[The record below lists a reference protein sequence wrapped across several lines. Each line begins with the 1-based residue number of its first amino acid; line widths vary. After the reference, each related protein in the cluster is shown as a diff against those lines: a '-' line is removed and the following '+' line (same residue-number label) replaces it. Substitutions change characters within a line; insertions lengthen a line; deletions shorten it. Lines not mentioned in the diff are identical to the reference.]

1 MNDSTTAGSQALL
14 LSRIRDR
21 RNHQLPRRDPSRPVP
36 LSSAQRGLWF
46 LDRLAPGR
54 SDYVVPIALR
64 VTGDLDVP
72 ALADALTR
80 LVSRHEV
87 LRTRFVA
94 DESGQP
100 RQVVEP
106 PVPVTVAVDDLT
118 GQDEAAVRARID
130 AVAAE
135 PFDLA
140 AGPLLRAVLVR
151 TDPDVAT
158 LVLCLHHIVFDGWSE
173 AVLARELRDL
183 YAGEE
188 LPELPVQYGDYA
200 AWYDEQLGT
209 DRMRRQ
215 LEYWRTRL
223 AGLQPLQL
231 PIDRQRQADGSAG
244 GDAVRFTVSATT
256 VTALRAAAATVD
268 ANLFMAVLGAYQ
280 ILLSRYTG
288 QTDLAVGTPSAG
300 RNRTETENLIGLFVN
315 SLVLR
320 TDLSGD
326 PTYTEVLTR
335 VKETALAAYDNQDL
349 PFERIVEELA
359 PRRDASRNP
368 FFQTTFV
375 LQTVDE
381 TQPWQL
387 PGVTVER
394 TPVSGGLGK
403 FDLNLTLRETSDGAL
418 TGYVDYPVDM
428 FERVTVERLVGHFQ
442 TLLARLAEQPTA
454 PLSNVSLLAADDR
467 HRMVV
472 EWNDTAGEFPSG
484 RTIHDLLAEQATAH
498 PDAPAVRYG
507 DVVLSNGEL
516 DARACRLAH
525 YLRER
530 GVGPDVM
537 VGVFLDRTPDLVVTL
552 LAIMKAG
559 GAWVPM
565 DPEYPADRLAYLM
578 ADTAAPLVVTQ
589 ENLTDRLPG
598 HINRLVVDE
607 EWPAIAT
614 YSSGEPEPLAGPHDL
629 AYVIYTSGS
638 TGKPKGVM
646 IEHEGVVN
654 YLHWCDRN
662 YPPAGDVGTLLYSP
676 VAFDLTVTALFLP
689 LLQGLPIDIPV
700 PQAGESAFS
709 AAVELLLSGASVSF
723 LKMTPSHAELLV
735 TSAEAA
741 GVTLDVG
748 TMVLGGEELT
758 ADLARRILAVC
769 RPGCAIFNEYGAT
782 ECSVANVMSETRRV
796 ADSATG
802 GVSVGG
808 PITNTTAYIVDAHD
822 NPVPIGVAG
831 EALLGGICVARGY
844 LNREELTAERF
855 VELDLGDGPQRLYR
869 TGDLCKWLPSGEMEF
884 IGRIDNQVKLR
895 GYRIELGEIEATFI
909 DHPAVSAAAVVV
921 REDTPGVKRLVAY
934 LVGTDVPDADELKAY
949 AGRTLPAYMLPSAFV
964 TLDTLPLTPNGKTD
978 KTALPAPAAEAA
990 DHTPPR
996 TPTEHL
1002 VAGIWQDVLGVTR
1015 PGVHD
1020 NFFDHGGHSL
1030 LAIKLTTRLGRELGV
1045 DVPLRAVFQAPT
1057 IAELSDLLP
1066 RLHAAD
1072 EDTIPVAPRHQ
1083 AMPLP
1088 LSSPQRALWFLD
1100 QLEPGRSDYVV
1111 PIALRITGD
1120 LDVAALEEALTR
1132 LVARHEVLRTRFAAD
1147 ETGRPHQVVDPPS
1160 DVDVTVVDVTGDEQA
1175 AAQISAAATA
1185 SFDLTAGPLLRTV
1198 LVRTGP
1204 GAATLVLCLHHILF
1218 DGWSEAIL
1226 ARELRHHYA
1235 AATGVT
1241 LGNLPEL
1248 PVQYADYAAWQHGR
1262 LATDSLRAQLD
1273 FWRERL
1279 SGLEPLR
1286 LPTDRPRLANR
1297 SMRGDVVGFTVPAE
1311 TVTTLRD
1318 IAGGANA
1325 SLFMALL
1332 AGFQVM
1338 LSRYSGQDDI
1348 AVGTPIAGRGR
1359 AEVENLIGFFVNSL
1373 VLRTDL
1379 SGDPTFA
1386 ELLGRVR
1393 DTALAAY
1400 DHQELP
1406 FERIV
1411 EELAPQREVARNPL
1425 FQAMLVLRTGGEA
1438 QAWELPGVTVRPAP
1452 VDGGLGKF
1460 DLNLTLHETADG
1472 GLTAQ
1477 FDYPSDLFDR
1487 ATVERMGTHFATL
1500 LGRLAADPA
1509 ARLSTVPML
1518 TAAERAVLEAWEA
1531 AAQARVLDA
1540 AGHPVPVGVPGE
1552 LVRDGQRTGDLV
1564 TWSPAGEL
1572 RFVCRIE
1579 DRVTVHG
1586 EQVVLSDVDDALS
1599 AHPAVTSA
1607 ATAVHDG
1614 ELVGYVTGT
1623 PEPGDLRQFLGDRLP
1638 AGSVPTAFVT
1648 LPELPRTS
1656 AGTVDRAALPKP
1668 GVAPADVPYSAT
1680 ERVIADIWR
1689 ELLGVPEVRVT
1700 DNFFALGGD
1709 SIISLQVIARAK
1721 KFGIQLTP
1729 RLFFQHQTVAAIAA
1743 NARAT
1748 GSVLADQGKIVGDV
1762 PLTPVQHWFFELDMA
1777 EPAHFNQVELLETDG
1792 LDDEVLARA
1801 LSALTDHHD
1810 ALRLRVRR
1818 GDDGQWRQNFAD
1830 DAGPG
1835 VLTCHDLSG
1844 LGGNEVWPAM
1854 KRIADEVQRGMD
1866 LADGPVIRAAL
1877 FDLGAQH
1884 GQRLLIAVHHLAVDG
1899 VSWRILLED
1908 LGTAYRQAAQG
1919 RTALLPA
1926 KTTSVRTWAE
1936 KLVRYARSP
1945 GGLAELEYWTAQA
1958 AGRPLP
1964 RDHEGGNTERSAATV
1979 RVELTEDETTA
1990 LLQDVPRAFHT
2001 QINDALLMA
2010 VGTAVHAWTGDDAV
2024 TVGLEGHGR
2033 EDLFPDVDTSRT
2045 VGWFTSVFP
2054 VALTGMA
2061 QSDPAIR
2068 LKDVSEQLRGIPHRG
2083 IGYGILRY
2091 LGDTPTRQ
2099 SLADA
2104 TPEIN
2109 FNYLGQFAADVPGI
2123 GGYAAAGEPRGRSYS
2138 DTGIRRH
2145 LLDILSAVERGRLS
2159 VDVSYSTEIH
2169 DRATVERFAENITKT
2184 LRALLDLAAERNEG
2198 GAGTAQVPLAEL
2210 EADELAAI
2218 MRRFSA

>member
-1 MNDSTTAGSQALL
+1 MNDAQSLL
-14 LSRIRDR
+14 LSRIRGR
-21 RNHQLPRRDPSRPVP
+21 RNDHLPRRDPFLPVP

-46 LDRLAPGR
+46 LDRLEPGR
-54 SDYVVPIALR
+54 GDYVVPIALR

-72 ALADALTR
+72 ALRHALTR
-80 LVSRHEV
+80 LVARHEV

-94 DESGQP
+94 DDTGRP
-100 RQVVEP
+100 CQVVDP
-106 PVPVTVAVDDLT
+106 PAPVTVAVEDVP
-118 GQDEAAVRARID
+118 EAEVRARVD
-130 AVAAE
+130 AIAAE

-151 TDPDVAT
+151 ADTDT

-173 AVLARELRDL
+173 SVLARELGAL
-183 YAGEE
+183 YAGEG

-200 AWYDEQLGT
+200 AWHDEQLGT
-209 DRMRRQ
+209 DRMRGQ

-223 AGLQPLQL
+223 AGLAPLQL
-231 PIDRQRQADGSAG
+231 PADRQCQAAGVTG
-244 GDAVRFTVSATT
+244 GDAVRFTVPAAT

-280 ILLSRYTG
+280 VLLSRYSG
-288 QTDLAVGTPSAG
+288 QTDLAVGTPAAG

-326 PTYTEVLTR
+326 PSYAELLTR
-335 VKETALAAYDNQDL
+335 VQETALAAYDNQEL

-359 PRRDASRNP
+359 PRRDVGRNP

-375 LQTVDE
+375 LQTAGE

-403 FDLNLTLRETSDGAL
+403 FDLNMTLRETAEGAL
-418 TGYVDYPVDM
+418 TGYVDYPVAL
-428 FERVTVERLVGHFQ
+428 FERATVERLVGHFR
-442 TLLARLAEQPTA
+442 TLLAQLAERPAA
-454 PLSNVSLLAADDR
+454 PLSEVSLLGEDER
-467 HRMVV
+467 FRMVV
-472 EWNDTAGEFPSG
+472 EWNRTEGPFPSG
-484 RTIHDLLAEQATAH
+484 RTIHGLLAEQTAARL
-498 PDAPAVRYG
+498 DEPAVRYG
-507 DVVLSNGEL
+507 DEVLTNASL

-525 YLRER
+525 CLRER

-578 ADTAAPLVVTQ
+578 ADTAAPLVITQ
-589 ENLTDRLPG
+589 TSLTDRLPE
-598 HINRLVVDE
+598 HINRLVVDQ
-607 EWPAIAT
+607 EWPAIAQ
-614 YSSGEPEPLAGPHDL
+614 YPAHEPEPLSGPHDL

-654 YLHWCDRN
+654 YLHWCARN
-662 YPPAGDVGTLLYSP
+662 YPPAGEAGTLLYSP

-700 PQAGESAFS
+700 PQDGESAFS
-709 AAVELLLSGASVSF
+709 AAVEVLLSGASVSF

-741 GVTLDVG
+741 DVTLNVG

-769 RPGCAIFNEYGAT
+769 QPDCAIFNEYGAT
-782 ECSVANVMSETRRV
+782 ECSVANVMSETRHV
-796 ADSATG
+796 DADMTG
-802 GVSVGG
+802 PVSVGG
-808 PITNTTAYIVDAHD
+808 PITNTTAYIVDAH
-822 NPVPIGVAG
+822 NRPVPIGVAG

-844 LNREELTAERF
+844 LNREELTATRF

-909 DHPAVSAAAVVV
+909 DHPAISGAAVVV

-934 LVGTDVPDADELKAY
+934 LVGTDIPSPDDLKAH
-949 AGRTLPAYMLPSAFV
+949 AARTLPAYMLPNAFV
-964 TLDTLPLTPNGKTD
+964 TLDTLPLTPNGKVD
-978 KTALPAPAAEAA
+978 RAVLPAPAVEAA

-996 TPTEHL
+996 TPAEHL
-1002 VAGIWQDVLGVTR
+1002 VAGIWRDVLGVTE

-1020 NFFDHGGHSL
+1020 DFFDHGGHSL

-1045 DVPLRAVFQAPT
+1045 DVPLRVVFQAPT

-1066 RLHAAD
+1066 RLHAAT
-1072 EDTIPVAPRHQ
+1072 EDTIPPAPRHPLV
-1083 AMPLP
+1083 PLP
-1088 LSSPQRALWFLD
+1088 LSPAQRALWFLD

-1120 LDVAALEEALTR
+1120 LDVVALETALTR

-1147 ETGRPHQVVDPPS
+1147 DTGRPFQVVDQPS
-1160 DVDVTVVDVTGDEQA
+1160 TVDVTVVDVDEEHAPARIA
-1175 AAQISAAATA
+1175 AAAAA
-1185 SFDLTAGPLLRTV
+1185 SFDLTEGPLLRTV

-1235 AATGVT
+1235 AATGGTVGT
-1241 LGNLPEL
+1241 LPEL
-1248 PVQYADYAAWQHGR
+1248 PVQYADYAAWQHDR
-1262 LATDSLRAQLD
+1262 LATDALRAQLD
-1273 FWRERL
+1273 FWRGEL
-1279 SGLEPLR
+1279 SGVAPLR

-1297 SMRGDVVGFTVPAE
+1297 SPRGDVVGFTVPAA
-1311 TVTTLRD
+1311 TVTALRE
-1318 IAGGANA
+1318 IATGSRA

-1348 AVGTPIAGRGR
+1348 AVGTPIAGRGQ
-1359 AEVENLIGFFVNSL
+1359 AETENLIGFFVNSL

-1379 SGDPTFA
+1379 SGDPTYA
-1386 ELLGRVR
+1386 ELLDRVR

-1411 EELAPQREVARNPL
+1411 EELAPRREVARNPL
-1425 FQAMLVLRTGGEA
+1425 FQAMLVLRTSGEA
-1438 QAWELPGVTVRPAP
+1438 QAWELPGVDVTPVP

-1460 DLNLTLHETADG
+1460 DLNLTLHETDDG

-1477 FDYPSDLFDR
+1477 LDYPADLFDR

-1500 LGRLAADPA
+1500 LGHLVTDPA
-1509 ARLSTVPML
+1509 APLSAIPML
-1518 TAAERAVLEAWEA
+1518 TAAEQETLTAWEVA
-1531 AAQARVLDA
+1531 AGARVLDA
-1540 AGHPVPVGVPGE
+1540 AGRPVPVGVPGE
-1552 LVRDGQRTGDLV
+1552 LVRDGARTGDLV
-1564 TWSPAGEL
+1564 TWSPAGEP
-1572 RFVCRIE
+1572 RFVCRVE
-1579 DRVTVHG
+1579 HVVTVHG
-1586 EQVVLSDVDDALS
+1586 ERVGLSDVDAALA
-1599 AHPAVTSA
+1599 AHPAVTAA

-1614 ELVGYVTGT
+1614 ELAGYVTGT
-1623 PEPGDLRQFLGDRLP
+1623 PDIDDLRRFLGDRLP
-1638 AGSVPTAFVT
+1638 AVMVPSAFVT
-1648 LPELPRTS
+1648 LPDLPRTS
-1656 AGTVDRAALPKP
+1656 TGTVDRAALP
-1668 GVAPADVPYSAT
+1668 APTAEPTHAEPPHSAT
-1680 ERVIADIWR
+1680 EKVIADIWR
-1689 ELLGVPEVRVT
+1689 ELLDVPEVLVT

-1709 SIISLQVIARAK
+1709 SIISLQVIARAR

-1729 RLFFQHQTVAAIAA
+1729 RMFFQHQTVAAIAA
-1743 NARAT
+1743 NARST
-1748 GSVLADQGKIVGDV
+1748 GSVLADQTKIVGDV
-1762 PLTPVQHWFFELDMA
+1762 PLTPIQHWFFALGMA

-1792 LDDEVLARA
+1792 LDGEVLARA
-1801 LSALTDHHD
+1801 LAALADHHD
-1810 ALRLRVRR
+1810 ALRLRVVR
-1818 GDDGQWRQNFAD
+1818 GDDGRWRQHLAED
-1830 DAGPG
+1830 PGPA

-1844 LGGNEVWPAM
+1844 LAEDAVWPEM
-1854 KRIADEVQRGMD
+1854 KRIADDTQRGMN
-1866 LADGPVIRAAL
+1866 LLDGPVIRAAL
-1877 FDLGAQH
+1877 FDLGGH
-1884 GQRLLIAVHHLAVDG
+1884 GQRLLIGVHHLAVDG

-1908 LGTAYRQAAQG
+1908 LGTAYGQAARG
-1919 RTALLPA
+1919 RSVLLPA

-1945 GGLAELEYWTAQA
+1945 GALAELGYWTAQA

-1964 RDHEGGNTERSAATV
+1964 RDHDGANTERSAATV

-1990 LLQDVPRAFHT
+1990 LLRDVPRAFHT
-2001 QINDALLMA
+2001 QINDALLTA

-2024 TVGLEGHGR
+2024 AIGLEGHGR

-2054 VALTGMA
+2054 VALTGLA
-2061 QSDPAIR
+2061 EDDPAIR
-2068 LKDVSEQLRGIPHRG
+2068 LKDVSEQLRAIPHRG
-2083 IGYGILRY
+2083 IGYGVLRY
-2091 LGDTPTRQ
+2091 LGDTPTRHA
-2099 SLADA
+2099 LTHPA
-2104 TPEIN
+2104 PEVN
-2109 FNYLGQFAADVPGI
+2109 VNYLGQLGADVPGI
-2123 GGYAAAGEPRGRSYS
+2123 GRHAAAGEPRGRSFS
-2138 DTGIRRH
+2138 DAGTRRH
-2145 LLDILSAVERGRLS
+2145 LLDILSAVERGRLGI
-2159 VDVSYSTEIH
+2159 DISYSTEIH
-2169 DRATVERFAENITKT
+2169 DQATVSRFADHITGS
-2184 LRALLDLAAERNEG
+2184 LRALLDIVTQRND

-2218 MRRFSA
+2218 MRRFGA